1 MSLCDTRGR
10 VHSEPGQAFSVT
22 GAEPLLCTVSERV
35 CALAPWASG
44 PRPCL
49 LVGTVLGFVD
59 GELRTWP
66 WAVRCQ
72 RSAPHSWNGP

>member
-35 CALAPWASG
+35 CALAPWALG

-59 GELRTWP
+59 GELHTWP
-66 WAVRCQ
+66 RATRCQ